1 MTHYEQ
7 SLEWATE
14 WLRTKG
20 SYLEIEDE
28 EQNTWGDDWSDYCL
42 YRGDFETVRFQ
53 KESVEISN
61 IVIFD
66 FIVPATKEEFFQ
78 VLSILDKP

>member
-14 WLRTKG
+14 WLRAKG
-20 SYLEIEDE
+20 SFLEIEDE
-28 EQNTWGDDWSDYCL
+28 EQNTWADDWSDYCL
-42 YRGDFETVRFQ
+42 YSGDFETVRFQ
-53 KESVEISN
+53 KEQVEISN

-66 FIVPATKEEFFQ
+66 FIIPPTKEEFFA
-78 VLSILDKP
+78 VLNILDK